1 MKQWKILKIMKNMQ
15 QNSKNRTI
23 ILTGMMGAGKSTVGS
38 VLSRKLKLGFIDLDT
53 LIENTQKLSI
63 SEIFKTFGEESFRK
77 MECDTVCSIEPGRKL
92 VISTG
97 GGVVES
103 KETIENLRKTGR
115 IYYLEAPADVLY
127 ERIKD
132 DTKRPLLM
140 TKDPKKTLKEILD
153 KRRIKYECAD
163 FEINTANKTAK
174 EIVDEIVEIYEKIN
188 S

>member
-53 LIENTQKLSI
+53 LI
-63 SEIFKTFGEESFRK
+63 EIFKTFGEESFRK

-163 FEINTANKTAK
+163 FKINTANKTAK

>member
-1 MKQWKILKIMKNMQ
+1 MPPFNKN
-15 QNSKNRTI
+15 KTI

-38 VLSRKLKLGFIDLDT
+38 VLSRKLKLGFIDLDD
-53 LIENTQKLSI
+53 LIEKHKKMSI
-63 SEIFKTFGEESFRK
+63 PEIFKNFGEKAFREMEYEMLNSF
-77 MECDTVCSIEPGRKL
+77 ETGQKL

-163 FEINTANKTAK
+163 FKINTANKTAK

>member
-1 MKQWKILKIMKNMQ
+1 MLAFTAGVFCLCGFVFEPRVPKGVTVDGIDVG
-15 QNSKNRTI
+15 
-23 ILTGMMGAGKSTVGS
+23 GMAKSTAA
-38 VLSRKLKLGFIDLDT
+38 
-53 LIENTQKLSI
+53 
-63 SEIFKTFGEESFRK
+63 EILRAG
-77 MECDTVCSIEPGRKL
+77 
-92 VISTG
+92 
-97 GGVVES
+97 
-103 KETIENLRKTGR
+103 TIENLRKTGR

-163 FEINTANKTAK
+163 FKINTANKTAK

-188 S
+188 G

>member
-63 SEIFKTFGEESFRK
+63 SEIFK
-77 MECDTVCSIEPGRKL
+77 
-92 VISTG
+92 ISTG

-163 FEINTANKTAK
+163 FKINTANKTAK